1 MKADFLRYNIEDLP
15 SFLFKNK
22 INEKIKKISTHLLT
36 VLIIRVILHIEQGKR
51 EKIKDLLEFGSKN
64 ENNNSWHICQVKNG
78 GMTYVN
84 AQCIWKRYF

>member
-1 MKADFLRYNIEDLP
+1 MEMCMARSVHKIFT
-15 SFLFKNK
+15 KNQHSPLDSANDACYITYRTK
-22 INEKIKKISTHLLT
+22 EE
-36 VLIIRVILHIEQGKR
+36 R
-51 EKIKDLLEFGSKN
+51 KIKDLLEFGSKN